1 MTYYKSGLN
10 WKLCFNIALLY
21 YFKVSLEITPLDI
34 DILCPVMPSAFP
46 KLCVCFYKKAAE
58 KHRYVIWPI
67 HITKLIFL
75 NYISVLI
82 SPTKFHREDR
92 GTSLIVK
99 SKGFSMALPRFSA
112 ENAEM
117 EITTDMESW
126 HRVTQNCPCLSVSDT
141 WRVNGDST
149 WGNPTKTWTKWGHF
163 FISDDLP
170 QGDVEKMLKV
180 SELSHLTTKV
190 RAAVGL
196 HSLKLLVKILQ
207 FAVMDTLQGHALK
220 PTNLCI

>member
-99 SKGFSMALPRFSA
+99 SKGPWHYPGSLQRMQKWKSLLIWNLDTESHKTALAWVF
-112 ENAEM
+112 
-117 EITTDMESW
+117 
-126 HRVTQNCPCLSVSDT
+126 
-141 WRVNGDST
+141 
-149 WGNPTKTWTKWGHF
+149 
-163 FISDDLP
+163 
-170 QGDVEKMLKV
+170 
-180 SELSHLTTKV
+180 LTP
-190 RAAVGL
+190 G
-196 HSLKLLVKILQ
+196 
-207 FAVMDTLQGHALK
+207 G
-220 PTNLCI
+220 